1 MNEAL
6 FLGLG
11 ILLGSAVAWWLGVK
25 RGSEKIR
32 GQLGSF
38 VEGLKAGNLPDP
50 GRTSHVEADEVKEIR
65 EVLSR
70 GWVQRGPEHE
80 DATKRILDRIAAYLR
95 HRVELPLL
103 DGLDGNGMGIRAG
116 AEEALDAVEDLE
128 FFLEDP
134 PRGGEPEARNLA
146 DLVQEVTREF
156 AGQSTVMVK
165 VQSPQEPIR
174 VRLEPEPFKDAIFL
188 ILHNAGEFGCGEPV
202 SITLDQGGGKARL
215 LVRDQG
221 PGFTA
226 EALLRAVDPFYST
239 SPGGLGL
246 GLPHARRAVNSQ
258 GGELFLRNGE
268 DGGAEVEI
276 QIPLAG

>member
-11 ILLGSAVAWWLGVK
+11 LLLGGALAWSLGVK
-25 RGSEKIR
+25 RGSGKIR
-32 GQLGSF
+32 NQLGSF
-38 VEGLKAGNLPDP
+38 AQGLKAGNLPDP
-50 GRTSHVEADEVKEIR
+50 SRTSNSEAAEVREIR
-65 EVLSR
+65 EVLST
-70 GWVQRGPEHE
+70 GWVRRDPERG

-103 DGLDGNGMGIRAG
+103 DGLDGNGAGLRDG

-134 PRGGEPEARNLA
+134 PVRGEPEARNLA
-146 DLVQEVTREF
+146 ELVQEVTREF
-156 AGQSTVMVK
+156 AGQSPVIVK

-188 ILHNAGEFGCGEPV
+188 TLHNAGEFGGGKPV

-215 LVRDQG
+215 LIRDQG

-226 EALLRAVDPFYST
+226 EALLEALDPFYST
-239 SPGGLGL
+239 SPSGLGL

-258 GGELFLRNGE
+258 GGEIFLRNGE
-268 DGGAEVEI
+268 GGGAEVEI
-276 QIPLAG
+276 QVPLAG